1 MRLGAG
7 RTALSCCAAASGS
20 AEKKRQM
27 MEEVNMTKKK
37 PVTHQ
42 VSPKFSL

>member
-37 PVTHQ
+37 PVTH
-42 VSPKFSL
+42 